1 MARTDT
7 SSILVETEGLEA
19 VTIDASP
26 GNGTRYRLS
35 LVVEGNRVHSLAWPD
50 TSWSAGDFNL
60 PVSGEW
66 LASRSRAVG
75 RADGEAIAELVNARP
90 WGGSAAPAREPSRLP
105 PGFEYVNED
114 RTVARRKVAPSV
126 DSYGQAGLPLS
137 SKGKP

>member
-1 MARTDT
+1 MLRTEIEPCK
-7 SSILVETEGLEA
+7 SYL
-19 VTIDASP
+19 IDAQP
-26 GNGTRYRLS
+26 GNGTRYRLA
-35 LVVEGNRVHSLAWPD
+35 VVVDEENGFVHSVSWADLA
-50 TSWSAGDFNL
+50 WSAGDFSL